1 MRRNELGHCTNQ
13 LRAPGAKYGQHRHLY
28 ENKLPTWTERERRME
43 ASLSRKSAES
53 CGMST
58 KSRQVIY
65 GSRIQGAEISAKSP
79 LVFVVDQKDA
89 KTGAGLSGANVGCW
103 P

>member
-1 MRRNELGHCTNQ
+1 
-13 LRAPGAKYGQHRHLY
+13 
-28 ENKLPTWTERERRME
+28 
-43 ASLSRKSAES
+43 
-53 CGMST
+53 MST

-65 GSRIQGAEISAKSP
+65 GSRIQGAEISGKSP